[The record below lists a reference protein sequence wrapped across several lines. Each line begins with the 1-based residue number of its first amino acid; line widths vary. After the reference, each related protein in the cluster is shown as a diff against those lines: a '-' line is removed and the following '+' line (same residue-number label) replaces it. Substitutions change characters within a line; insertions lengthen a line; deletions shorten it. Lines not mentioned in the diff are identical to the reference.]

1 MRMTG
6 PEFTEL
12 NFFCTLE
19 AKALARLFEDRF
31 VLDDLKSLGAG
42 VSLAVLD
49 FSSERA
55 RAGAAVNKLGIP
67 VIAWLML
74 PQEHHYWFNLNNI
87 GLALGAVSAVQTMV
101 TT

>member
-42 VSLAVLD
+42 VSLAVMD
-49 FSSERA
+49 FLTSVPGWYSYSINWES
-55 RAGAAVNKLGIP
+55 
-67 VIAWLML
+67 
-74 PQEHHYWFNLNNI
+74 Q
-87 GLALGAVSAVQTMV
+87 
-101 TT
+101 